1 MEQAVSKWVD
11 IQTLKP
17 HPKNPRMNDEAVPG
31 VQKSIE
37 RFGFTNPIIANAD
50 STILCGHTRWKASK
64 ELGLTEVPVVYVDLT
79 DSEAEMLMIA
89 DNKLGEHAS
98 WDYEQLHSL
107 LQNLYKDEQD
117 LDVLGFGQHELDG
130 FLFDLKEE
138 NNALTEWVDMPE
150 FEEEDKTSFRRII
163 VHFEDQ
169 AAVDEFA
176 KVLQQSLTS
185 KTRSI
190 WYPEQ
195 QNKDTEGYRY

>member
-1 MEQAVSKWVD
+1 MSKPVSEWVD
-11 IQTLKP
+11 IETLKP
-17 HPKNPRMNDEAVPG
+17 HPKNPRMNDDAVAG
-31 VQKSIE
+31 VAKSIE

-50 STILCGHTRWKASK
+50 STILCGHTRWKASN

-79 DSEAEMLMIA
+79 ESEAEMLMIA

-98 WDYEQLHSL
+98 WDLEQLHSL
-107 LQNLYKDEQD
+107 LQGLHQEEQD
-117 LDVLGFGQHELDG
+117 LDVLGFAQHELDS

-150 FEEEDKTSFRRII
+150 FGDEDQTSFRKII
-163 VHFEDQ
+163 VHFADQ

-176 KVLQQSLTS
+176 KLLRQSLTD

-195 QNKDTEGYRY
+195 ENKDTEGYRY